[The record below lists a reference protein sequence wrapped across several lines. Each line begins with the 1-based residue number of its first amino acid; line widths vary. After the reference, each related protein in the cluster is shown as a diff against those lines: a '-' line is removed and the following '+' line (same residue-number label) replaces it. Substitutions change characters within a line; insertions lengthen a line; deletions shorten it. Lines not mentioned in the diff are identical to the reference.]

1 MPRMTAEERAQLDA
15 LAARAKEEEEAESSF
30 KVRARNSK
38 GIEVEYTGTAA
49 KDFLRKHG
57 FEDEE
62 EPDEDEGEPDE
73 EPADKGGYGFGRRS
87 KAK

>member
-1 MPRMTAEERAQLDA
+1 MPRMSAEERAKLDE
-15 LAARAKEEEEAESSF
+15 LTARAKEEEEAESSF

-38 GIEVEYTGTAA
+38 GIEVEYTGSAA
-49 KDFLRKHG
+49 KEFLRKHG

-62 EPDEDEGEPDE
+62 EAGGDEEEESDE
-73 EPADKGGYGFGRRS
+73 EPADKGYFRGRT